1 MNLCVQNLEWISVFL
16 SLGYIYL
23 GVEPLGHVITL
34 HLTSF
39 KKSFHRIF
47 GFNFLRNCK
56 LFFQAAALPWWF
68 QFFHILVVTALSVFL
83 NFFYYTHPSVCE
95 VVRHCGFYMCF
106 PNG

>member
-1 MNLCVQNLEWISVFL
+1 MDIRFPFL
-16 SLGYIYL
+16 SLE
-23 GVEPLGHVITL
+23 VEPLGHMITL
-34 HLTSF
+34 RLTSF

-47 GFNFLRNCK
+47 GFNFLKNRK